1 MAIGVSFSFMMVT
14 IRGGMSKV
22 ASIRPSDE
30 SDRRS
35 STTPHLPPS
44 SPVLNGNSPEESVL
58 HPSMQSIAEFSVHLD
73 TSLRLRIVTLLE
85 DTIDK
90 VGGLDLEIKG

>member
-14 IRGGMSKV
+14 IRGSMSKV
-22 ASIRPSDE
+22 ASIRSPDE

-35 STTPHLPPS
+35 STLHLPPS

-73 TSLRLRIVTLLE
+73 ASLRFRIVTLLE